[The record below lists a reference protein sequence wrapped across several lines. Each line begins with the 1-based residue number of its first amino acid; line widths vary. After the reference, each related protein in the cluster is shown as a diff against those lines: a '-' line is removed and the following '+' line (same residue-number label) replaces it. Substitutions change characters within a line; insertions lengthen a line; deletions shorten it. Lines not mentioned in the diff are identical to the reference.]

1 MRVLLLA
8 HRTLGIAVGALMVSW
23 CLSGVVMVFVPFPR
37 LSEEKRLQGLSPIAW
52 EGCCRFESGPQGG
65 DLGAGFTIEM
75 LAQRP
80 VLRARARDG
89 SPVLFDLL
97 TGAAIA
103 HVSPREA
110 AEVAQAFASRSREA
124 ARPADPGAA
133 PRLLALVESDQW
145 TVGGV
150 SGAERPVYRFALGDR
165 AGTEVYVS
173 SRSGRAVQAT
183 TAGQRFWSW
192 LGSIPHWLYFA
203 RLRAHVALWTAVV
216 VYASLAGCFLTAIGI
231 VIGIQQLRP
240 ARPGRRWSPYRG
252 FAWWHHVAG
261 LFFGIFTLTWVAS
274 GLLSMN
280 PWGLLDSDD
289 AQPERARLAGAP
301 PPTSRVQ
308 AGIHAVKAQ
317 QRLASA
323 VSVAFAPSGGRP
335 YFVVAAADGQRRRLD
350 ETGRPA
356 PLDALDL
363 SRIAAELDPRAGPA
377 APEELREDDAYF
389 FSGRHEPTRLP
400 VLRVVAGG
408 ADGARYY
415 LDPVSGNIETKVD
428 RNGRRYR
435 WLHGGLHRLDFA
447 SSLRRGPLG
456 YVLLLS
462 LMAGVL
468 VVCVTGAY
476 LGCRRLLR
484 WGRG

>member
-8 HRTLGIAVGALMVSW
+8 HRYLGIAVGALMVSW

-37 LSEEKRLQGLSPIAW
+37 LPEERRLQGLSPIAW
-52 EGCCRFESGPQGG
+52 EGCCRFESGPLHD
-65 DLGAGFTIEM
+65 DLGAGFAIEM

-89 SPVLFDLL
+89 SPALFDLL

-110 AEVAQAFASRSREA
+110 AAVAQAFASRSREA
-124 ARPADPGAA
+124 GRPADPRAA

-150 SGAERPVYRFALGDR
+150 SAAERPVYRFALDDR

-183 TAGQRFWSW
+183 TACQRFWSW

-216 VYASLAGCFLTAIGI
+216 VYASLAGCFLTAMGI
-231 VIGIQQLRP
+231 VIGLRQLRR
-240 ARPGRRWSPYRG
+240 RPGRRWSPYRG

-289 AQPERARLAGAP
+289 AQLERARLAGALSQS
-301 PPTSRVQ
+301 SRVQ
-308 AGIHAVKAQ
+308 AGIEAVKAQ
-317 QRLASA
+317 QRLSSA
-323 VSVAFAPSGGRP
+323 VSVAFAPLGGRP

-350 ETGRPA
+350 ATGRPA
-356 PLDALDL
+356 TLDALDL
-363 SRIAAELDPRAGPA
+363 SRIAAELDPRAGPT
-377 APEELREDDAYF
+377 APEELREGDAYF
-389 FSGRHEPTRLP
+389 FSGRHEPPRLP
-400 VLRVVAGG
+400 VFRVVAGG

-415 LDPVSGNIETKVD
+415 LDPVSGNIEAKVD

-435 WLHGGLHRLDFA
+435 WLHGGLHRLDFT
-447 SSLRRGPLG
+447 SSLRSGPLG

-468 VVCVTGAY
+468 VVCMTGAY
-476 LGCRRLLR
+476 LGWRRLLR
-484 WGRG
+484 WSRG